1 MASRMTGETYARL
14 RAQVDDGRVACGSFA
29 HCMVIDFEMAV
40 NTLPHRDRK
49 IIQMTLRGWSAA
61 TIGDEVGLSRSRVAH
76 IIGDFFVAETLV

>member
-1 MASRMTGETYARL
+1 MSGETYSRL

-29 HCMVIDFEMAV
+29 HAMVIDFEQAV
-40 NTLPHRDRK
+40 GTLHDRDRR

-76 IIGDFFVAETLV
+76 IISDFFLTKLFMIVT